1 MKRIKPSIFVPQM
14 RKILIAGATVLIALT
29 AYLFYFQTTHTS
41 LLEILNFFNPPS
53 SEPQGLI
60 PQEQLER
67 IEQEI
72 TVNGLRRTLKIPA
85 GYRIEVFAEGFTRP
99 RLLAF
104 EPESG
109 DLYLTETGTGKVW
122 NVTKQEVIVEG
133 IKNVHGIAFFEG
145 DLYLASTTSVFRYRD
160 GSLETLVNN
169 LPSGGHYTATIAFG
183 PDGKLYVSRG
193 SSCNACENE
202 VRRAA
207 ILRFDKDGGDEEV
220 FASGLRNDVGM
231 AFHPR
236 TGQLWTTENGRDR
249 LGDNLPPE
257 EVNIIKEGENYG
269 WPYCYS
275 RNVPDPD
282 FGSAAVC
289 ADKEPPYIEMQAH
302 SAPLGMRFDQGA
314 KNLYVAFHGSWNRSA
329 PTGYKVVRISDPTGE
344 PKITDYI
351 SGWLVGTK
359 AWGRPV
365 DVIFDKSGEMF
376 ISDDSAGVVYRLS
389 RTN

>member
-1 MKRIKPSIFVPQM
+1 MIKKKVLFAGAV
-14 RKILIAGATVLIALT
+14 ILITMA
-29 AYLFYFQTTHTS
+29 AYLIYFQTTHTS
-41 LLEILNFFNPPS
+41 LLELFNFLNPPS
-53 SEPQGLI
+53 EEPQGLI
-60 PQEQLER
+60 PQEPLEL

-72 TVNGLRRTLKIPA
+72 VVNGTKRILKIPS
-85 GYRIEVFAEGFTRP
+85 GYKIEVLADGFTRP

-109 DLYLTETGTGKVW
+109 DLYLTETGTGRVW
-122 NVTKQEVIVEG
+122 NVTKREVVVQG

-145 DLYLASTTSVFRYRD
+145 DLYLASTTSVYRYRN
-160 GSLETLVNN
+160 GNLETLISD

-183 PDGKLYVSRG
+183 PDGKKYVSRG

-202 VRRAA
+202 SRRAA
-207 ILRFDKDGGDEEV
+207 ILRFDQNGQNEEI

-236 TGQLWTTENGRDR
+236 TGQLWTTENGRDH

-257 EVNIIKEGENYG
+257 EINIIKEGLNYG

-275 RNVPDPD
+275 QNTPDPN
-282 FGSAAVC
+282 FGSAEIC
-289 ADKEPPYIEMQAH
+289 AGKEPPYIEMQAH
-302 SAPLGMRFDQGA
+302 SAPLGIRFDEGA
-314 KNLYVAFHGSWNRSA
+314 KNLYVAFHGSWNRSV

-344 PKITDYI
+344 PKIADYA

-365 DVIFDKSGEMF
+365 DVIFDKTGALY
-376 ISDDSAGVVYRLS
+376 ISDDYAGVVYKL
-389 RTN
+389 RTD